1 MAIQDVKIMQGGSGD
16 DFFFVTNGSD
26 LIIEQPDGGTDTV
39 LSAISYTLPA
49 NVENLLLYGYY
60 DVNATGNDSDN
71 LLFGNSGKNDLT
83 GLGGNDILN
92 GDSNADRMWGGMGD
106 DLYSVD
112 DAGDLVIEE
121 QDQGNDTVQSSVNFI
136 LPDNVENLVLL
147 GDATVGI
154 GNAESNVLIA
164 NNLGNILFGG
174 GGNDFLG
181 GGDGNDTLE
190 GDRGNDYM
198 LGGDGDDT
206 YVYKLNDGFDQIADQ
221 SGSNTLRFG
230 AGLTLDNLALR
241 IVTVNGQQQAQIR
254 VLGANGN
261 EQSGQGIKLDVNT
274 DASGQL
280 RADIQHY
287 LLSDGQTLSLND
299 LLIKQATITG
309 TNKNDVLIGGR
320 NDDLIQGSNG
330 NDILSG
336 MSGND
341 TLDGG
346 NGADLMQGG
355 GGNDVINGGN
365 GNDWIAGG
373 AGDDTI
379 NAGSGNNVIAFN
391 RADGADR
398 IISSNNDNNTI
409 SLGNDIHYADLS
421 LSKSGNDLVLD
432 LGQGDSITMQDWYAG
447 ASHRGIKRLQFV
459 DAGSAYASSSQGSDA
474 HSACQTGKDAVE
486 IFDFGKLVAN
496 FNATRTCEP
505 AINQWSVM
513 DGLLRAHLSGSDRAA
528 IGADLSYQFAVNG
541 SLSGMSVNAM
551 QGLLSSSAFNSGTPQ
566 ALRLGAATL
575 NKHE

>member
-1 MAIQDVKIMQGGSGD
+1 MATQDVKIMQGGSGD

-26 LIIEQPDGGTDTV
+26 LIIEQPDGGTDTA

-49 NVENLLLYGYY
+49 NVENLLLYSYY

-92 GDSNADRMWGGMGD
+92 GDGNADRMWGGMDD

-112 DAGDLVIEE
+112 DTGDLVIEE

-136 LPDNVENLVLL
+136 LPDNVENLALT
-147 GDATVGI
+147 GDATIGI
-154 GNAESNVLIA
+154 GNAGNNVLIA
-164 NNLGNILFGG
+164 NNLGSFLIGG
-174 GGNDFLG
+174 DGNDFLG

-190 GDRGNDYM
+190 GDRGNDFL
-198 LGGDGDDT
+198 LGGAGDDT
-206 YVYKLNDGFDQIADQ
+206 YVYHLNDDLDLIADQ

-241 IVTVNGQQQAQIR
+241 IVNVNGQQQAQIR
-254 VLGANGN
+254 VLDADGN
-261 EQSGQGIKLDVNT
+261 EQARQGINFAATT
-274 DASGQL
+274 DANGQFM
-280 RADIQHY
+280 ADIQHFV
-287 LLSDGQTLSLND
+287 LSDGQTLSLND
-299 LLIKQATITG
+299 LLIKQTAMAG
-309 TNKNDVLIGGR
+309 TNKNDRLIGSR
-320 NDDLIQGSNG
+320 NDDRIQVSNG

-336 MSGND
+336 LSGND

-346 NGADLMQGG
+346 NGADLILGD

-373 AGDDTI
+373 GGDDTI
-379 NAGSGNNVIAFN
+379 NAGAGRNVIAFN
-391 RADGADR
+391 RGDGADR
-398 IISSNNDNNTI
+398 VISNSGGSNAI
-409 SLGNDIHYADLS
+409 SLGKDIHYADLS

-432 LGQGDSITMQDWYAG
+432 MGQGDSITMQDWYAG
-447 ASHRGIKRLQFV
+447 SSHRGVARLQFV
-459 DAGSAYASSSQGSDA
+459 DASTAYASSSQGSGA
-474 HSACQTGKDAVE
+474 HSDCQTGKDAVE

-496 FNATRTCEP
+496 FNAARTCEP
-505 AINQWSVM
+505 AINQWAVM
-513 DGLLRAHLSGSDRAA
+513 DGLLRAHLSGSDHAA
-528 IGADLSYQFAVNG
+528 IGGDLSYQFAVNG

-566 ALRLGAATL
+566 AVHLGGATL